1 MSFPIIKSHL
11 SLSLSF
17 SLATRRVCADQVQL
31 LFQLL
36 FTLIYFTFS
45 SLAYL
50 IPCPL
55 YIKHAIQVPMCSFI
69 FLLLRASFLRF
80 VFIFMYHFWMTFV
93 SIECVWVCVMHTFVA
108 LKRSNLFGHRLHQCE
123 RRWGETVTVPGI
135 ANEGLSVSFAFI
147 NFFIRPRFLPVPL
160 FPFFSRLPLFPSF
173 LVWFAHL
180 SGGREKK
187 CVFSLKVPSHK
198 SKCKNIFVENYASY
212 YTSVL

>member
-11 SLSLSF
+11 SLSFVLSRHSKSMCRPSAIIISTF
-17 SLATRRVCADQVQL
+17 IHSNIFYVFIIGLFDSLPIVYQTCDSSADVL
-31 LFQLL
+31 VHF
-36 FTLIYFTFS
+36 F
-45 SLAYL
+45 A
-50 IPCPL
+50 
-55 YIKHAIQVPMCSFI
+55 
-69 FLLLRASFLRF
+69 ASFLSSSVRF
-80 VFIFMYHFWMTFV
+80 HIYV
-93 SIECVWVCVMHTFVA
+93 SFLNDFCEHWVCVCVCVMHTFVA

-135 ANEGLSVSFAFI
+135 ANEGFSVSFAFI